1 VISNK
6 VKQKGFTLLEVIL
19 AMSILSVG
27 LLAVCSMVH
36 MVMNSNSKSKN
47 LTTAVNLA
55 QNKVD
60 DLKITPYASIVDS
73 TENDLDENGTAG
85 SGIFDRAVSVT
96 TNTNPN
102 YKTVVVT
109 VSWKTRQM
117 VLRTIIAQ

>member
-1 VISNK
+1 MLNK
-6 VKQKGFTLLEVIL
+6 VKQKGFTLLEVII

-96 TNTNPN
+96 TNVAPD
-102 YKTVVVT
+102 YKTVQVT
-109 VSWKTRQM
+109 VSWKTRQV
-117 VLRTIIAQ
+117 VLRTIIAG